1 MISHAADN
9 HGMPDTGNP
18 ELFTWRVRLD
28 SRRRPTLPEEA
39 LKAAGFAPGE
49 DLRVR
54 VAEEGL
60 LILET
65 PAHALRRARSRV
77 ASVRANG
84 SIVDEFL
91 ADRRAEAASE

>member
-1 MISHAADN
+1 MTDTLDADV
-9 HGMPDTGNP
+9 
-18 ELFTWRVRLD
+18 LSWRVRLD

-39 LKAAGFAPGE
+39 LQAAGFAPGE

-65 PAHALRRARSRV
+65 PAHALKRAKSRV
-77 ASVRANG
+77 AGSGVGRSVVA
-84 SIVDEFL
+84 EFL
-91 ADRRAEAASE
+91 AERRAEALAE